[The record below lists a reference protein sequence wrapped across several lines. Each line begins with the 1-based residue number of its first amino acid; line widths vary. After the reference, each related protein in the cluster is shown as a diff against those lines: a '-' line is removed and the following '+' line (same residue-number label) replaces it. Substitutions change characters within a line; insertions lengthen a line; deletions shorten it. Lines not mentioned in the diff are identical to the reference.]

1 MGCEMIIQIRG
12 TSGSGKT
19 SVMREV
25 MQHFSWEKV
34 YAPKRK
40 KPLYYRHKGIVV
52 MGHYEDSACG
62 GCDTIGS
69 APQIWK
75 EIQKLDPVEASVVLC
90 EGLLLSEDVKW
101 SIVMNEE
108 EDLGGLRVAYLT
120 TPVEECLRRIQKR
133 RDGVG
138 NTKPLN
144 PLNTTRRVGVI
155 EKSRLKLEAAGVY
168 CRRCTSD
175 QAPRIILEWLRLH
188 AQQEF

>member
-1 MGCEMIIQIRG
+1 MIIQIRG

-25 MQHFSWEKV
+25 MKHFSWEKV
-34 YAPKRK
+34 YVPKRK
-40 KPLYYRHKGIVV
+40 KPLYYRHNGIVV

-69 APQIWK
+69 APQVWK

-101 SIVMNEE
+101 ATVMHEE
-108 EDLGGLRVAYLT
+108 EDEGGPGLRIVYLT

-133 RDGVG
+133 RDAVG

-155 EKSRLKLEAAGVY
+155 EKSRLKLLAEGVD
-168 CRRCTSD
+168 CRRCSSE
-175 QAPRIILEWLRLH
+175 QAPRIIMKWLRLH